1 MKHTLLASTALV
13 AMTGAAAA
21 EITVSG
27 TGRVGIK
34 TTEGAAAVA
43 AVGAVASDLTA
54 AQVTLLDLYDAAATP
69 VGALGAGGAAATAG
83 AAFIAGAQSDADIL
97 RINTELVKFTL
108 GHTNAVQ
115 ALSSTSKDDAGYDT
129 AVDAVTAAAA
139 DIANLTAILAAAQGA
154 DAVAAVAKL
163 DDTTEA
169 VNRVRISFKGSGETD
184 SGISYG
190 LSARADQSN
199 TTTGG
204 SQYISGAFG
213 KIKMGDLGGADKD
226 AAGHIAGG
234 VGVSGMGSA
243 NEIAYQAAVHN
254 LGYEFSAGG
263 ITFGYSQDTS
273 IQTGSNSAMGIK
285 WSGDMGGTNVAVGL
299 GQSKMGTA
307 TQSTMSVSVS
317 MGGLTVKG
325 ITSTNDNGPAD
336 ADVDAVVGAVGTL
349 AVAAVDNS
357 ASNPDTDHTGVSV
370 SYAMD
375 AVSVTAYTKKVATL
389 GSPDQ
394 DYTGIGFTYN
404 MGGATLKAGMV
415 DNDNISVMDIGV
427 SFSF

>member
-1 MKHTLLASTALV
+1 MKHTLLATTALV

-27 TGRVGIK
+27 TGRIGIK
-34 TTEGAAAVA
+34 TTEGAAATGRVA
-43 AVGAVASDLTA
+43 AVAGSISLAADTWYAAYVAGAGTGGAAISTAGNAVAATTGVIVADQVLLATALAGAQTDLLA
-54 AQVTLLDLYDAAATP
+54 AQVNYADLAALASTTE
-69 VGALGAGGAAATAG
+69 ANLTTARG
-83 AAFIAGAQSDADIL
+83 VITARQHDVDSL
-97 RINTELVKFTL
+97 TEIK
-108 GHTNAVQ
+108 
-115 ALSSTSKDDAGYDT
+115 
-129 AVDAVTAAAA
+129 AAA
-139 DIANLTAILAAAQGA
+139 DGTQE
-154 DAVAAVAKL
+154 VAAVAKAA
-163 DDTTEA
+163 DTTEA
-169 VNRVRISFKGSGETD
+169 VNRVRISFAASGETD
-184 SGISYG
+184 SGIAFG

-243 NEIAYQAAVHN
+243 NEIAYQAAGHN

-263 ITFGYSQDTS
+263 ITFGYSQDTA

-285 WSGDMGGTNVAVGL
+285 WSGDMGGTGVTVGL

-307 TQSTMSVSVS
+307 TQSTMSVAVS
-317 MGGLTVKG
+317 MGGLTIKG
-325 ITSTNDNGPAD
+325 ISSTNDNGPAVTV
-336 ADVDAVVGAVGTL
+336 AAAAGAVGTRYT
-349 AVAAVDNS
+349 AGSTTAN
-357 ASNPDTDHTGVSV
+357 NDTDHTGVSV
-370 SYAMD
+370 NYAMD

-389 GSPDQ
+389 GAADE
-394 DYTGIGFTYN
+394 DYTGIGFTYD

-415 DNDNISVMDIGV
+415 DNNDISVMDIGV

>member
-1 MKHTLLASTALV
+1 MKHTLLATTALI

-34 TTEGAAAVA
+34 TTEGAAATGRVA
-43 AVGAVASDLTA
+43 AKAGSIS
-54 AQVTLLDLYDAAATP
+54 AAADAWYTLY
-69 VGALGAGGAAATAG
+69 VAGAGTGGVAITTAG
-83 AAFIAGAQSDADIL
+83 AAVAATTGVIVADQVLLATALTGAKADL
-97 RINTELVKFTL
+97 LAAQVNYADLAALAATTEANLTTARGVI
-108 GHTNAVQ
+108 
-115 ALSSTSKDDAGYDT
+115 TSRQND
-129 AVDAVTAAAA
+129 VDSLTEIKAAA
-139 DIANLTAILAAAQGA
+139 DGTQEVLAAAK
-154 DAVAAVAKL
+154 AA
-163 DDTTEA
+163 DTTAA
-169 VNRVRISFKGSGETD
+169 VNRVRISFAGSGETD

-243 NEIAYQAAVHN
+243 NEIAYQASGHN

-263 ITFGYSQDTS
+263 ITFGYSQDTA

-285 WSGDMGGTNVAVGL
+285 WSGDMGGTGITAGI

-307 TQSTMSVSVS
+307 TQSTMSLAVS
-317 MGGLTVKG
+317 MGALTIKG
-325 ITSTNDNGPAD
+325 ISSTNDNGPAVTV
-336 ADVDAVVGAVGTL
+336 AAAAGAVGTRYT
-349 AVAAVDNS
+349 AGSTTAN
-357 ASNPDTDHTGVSV
+357 NDTDHTGVSV

-375 AVSVTAYTKKVATL
+375 AVSVTAYTKTVATL
-389 GSPDQ
+389 GAVDE
-394 DYTGIGFTYN
+394 DYKIGR
-404 MGGATLKAGMV
+404 AHV
-415 DNDNISVMDIGV
+415 
-427 SFSF
+427 